1 MTTCNSCETHF
12 NIGCFGHCE
21 VIETGF
27 TATETGEHIVML
39 NFLGAVK
46 NVVIDLEIGDP
57 INIPAGNFNED
68 MEQFFTIQ
76 MPSGDDFTY
85 TLDEIEYA
93 CFKVTTK
100 ISF

>member
-21 VIETGF
+21 VIETEF
-27 TATETGEHIVML
+27 VATETGEHIIMF
-39 NFLGAVK
+39 NFLGAVRPI
-46 NVVIDLEIGDP
+46 VIDLEIGDP
-57 INIPAGNFNED
+57 INIPVGSFNED
-68 MEQFFTIQ
+68 SEQFFTIQ

-85 TLDEIEYA
+85 TADETEYA
-93 CFKVTTK
+93 CFKVKTR